1 MGKKRTQQPSASTDD
16 LLKTL
21 GDFTSKENWDSF
33 FTVRGSDDSFEWYAE
48 WPQLRDSLFP
58 LLQQQQQQPSPSS
71 SSLQILVPGCG
82 NSRLSEHLYDAGF
95 EDVTNVDF
103 SKVVISDMLR
113 RNVRDRPNMRWR
125 VMDMTQMQF
134 TDDTFDVVLDKGGL
148 DALMEPELGPKL
160 GNQYLSEVKRVLKS
174 RGKFICLTLAESH
187 VLGLL
192 FPKFRFGWKLSLY
205 AIPQKPSSNP
215 ELQTFML
222 VAEKENSNELHQ
234 IMSSFSRS
242 SLDCHQH
249 QASGLCEALEN
260 ENRIRGEYLSGSD
273 ILYSLEDLQLGAKG
287 DLTKLSPGRRVQL
300 TLGEQGGSRFCYNAV
315 LLDAKQPC
323 GPFSFHCGVFIV
335 PKTRAHEWLFS
346 SEEGQWQVVESSKAA
361 RLIMVLLETIHAN
374 ADMDHIQKDLSP
386 LVKPLAPADND
397 KEDQIPFMTA
407 SDGIKQRNI
416 VYQVYNVVYE
426 NADGDVAR
434 SLPFRRLIFRRTE
447 GLVQSE
453 ALLTRDGSFDKSVS
467 KSEPKK
473 ASSSSKSKRRG
484 TQRKNNVFLWRF
496 DNFSSVSLVAV
507 PGMYFVSSQ
516 LKIESSSKMK
526 VYHGFLASSYH
537 TGIISGLSLIS
548 SYLESV
554 ASAGNRV
561 KAVVIGLGAGLLPMF
576 LHECMQFMQIE
587 VVELDPTMLNLARDY
602 FGFTQDKHLKVHI
615 ADGIEFV
622 RDYRNLSAAGEM
634 PVHENKDALSSEML
648 LSSNGRCNSSDE
660 ETGRS
665 TTIDILIVDVDSSDS
680 SSGMTCPAADFV
692 EESFLRTVKD
702 TLSEQ
707 GLFVINLVS
716 RSSAIK
722 DKVVSRMKEVFSHL
736 FCLQLEGEVNLV
748 IFGLCSE
755 SYIKEDC
762 IPEATLRLEKLL
774 KPNHPEIS
782 QSINDAVKK
791 LRCLK

>member
-361 RLIMVLLETIHAN
+361 RLIM
-374 ADMDHIQKDLSP
+374 KDLSP

-416 VYQVYNVVYE
+416 VYQGSSSLTGPIVIEDVVYE

-484 TQRKNNVFLWRF
+484 TQRKNN
-496 DNFSSVSLVAV
+496 
-507 PGMYFVSSQ
+507 
-516 LKIESSSKMK
+516 ESSSKMK

-722 DKVVSRMKEVFSHL
+722 DTVVSRMKEVFSHL